1 MRAYRRTIAI
11 IISTLLGVVGVCHVS
26 LADDYDR
33 HRTDHDLAR
42 QALERGEV
50 MPLESVL
57 AEVRK
62 SVSGEV
68 AGVELE
74 HERGTWLYEI
84 KMIVP
89 GGVLTE
95 VEVDARTGR
104 IIGIKGK

>member
-1 MRAYRRTIAI
+1 MRAYRRTIPIVIA
-11 IISTLLGVVGVCHVS
+11 TLLGVVGDCHVS

-33 HRTDHDLAR
+33 HRMDHDLAR

-57 AEVRK
+57 AAVRN

-74 HERGTWLYEI
+74 HEHGTWLYEL

-95 VEVDARTGR
+95 VIVDARTGR
-104 IIGIKGK
+104 IVGIKGK

>member
-1 MRAYRRTIAI
+1 MRAHRRTSLILVA
-11 IISTLLGVVGVCHVS
+11 TLLGGVGMGHVA
-26 LADDYDR
+26 LADDDHR
-33 HRTDHDLAR
+33 HRRDHDLAR

-50 MPLESVL
+50 LALEAVL

-62 SVSGEV
+62 SMSGEV

-74 HERGTWLYEI
+74 REHGAWLYEI
-84 KMIVP
+84 KMIGP

-104 IIGIKGK
+104 ILRTKAK

>member
-1 MRAYRRTIAI
+1 MRAYRRTIPIVIA
-11 IISTLLGVVGVCHVS
+11 TLLGVVGDCHVS
-26 LADDYDR
+26 MADDDDR
-33 HRTDHDLAR
+33 HRRDHDLAR

-50 MPLESVL
+50 MPLEFVL
-57 AEVRK
+57 AAVRN

-74 HERGTWLYEI
+74 REHGTWLYEI

-95 VEVDARTGR
+95 VIVDARTGR
-104 IIGIKGK
+104 IVGIKGK